1 MAKISRVPVNDDV
14 AEVSNESADTVNT
27 ELNPSRRM
35 SRTVAPI
42 AAGWGAPVPER
53 RETAKFESLV
63 LGGKGKRIV
72 KILDEAPAV
81 KFGRH
86 YIKSAGPKG
95 KYYTCLNDEFFQGD
109 CPLCAEGLRRT
120 QTYVMNVVDM
130 IEDPEKVVAW
140 TFGNEVSTALQSLT
154 ENPQGD
160 YWALNS
166 TERYFHVYHEKLAN
180 RDAPATRVLPLKAR
194 DLPDDYGIEPLTE
207 SELDTLAENTYGEE
221 IIFIPTVQFLANVQ
235 FQDSDKPQKRN

>member
-1 MAKISRVPVNDDV
+1 MAKISRVPVSDTTDDNHYND
-14 AEVSNESADTVNT
+14 ADSVDPV
-27 ELNPSRRM
+27 PSRRM
-35 SRTVAPI
+35 SRNVTAVS
-42 AAGWGAPVPER
+42 AGWGAPVPER

-72 KILDEAPAV
+72 KILDEVPAV
-81 KFGRH
+81 KYGRH

-109 CPLCAEGLRRT
+109 CPLCAEGLRRS
-120 QTYVMNVVDM
+120 QSYVMNVVDL
-130 IEDPEKVVAW
+130 IEDPDKVVAW
-140 TFGNEVSTALQSLT
+140 VFGNEVSTALQSLT

-166 TERYFHVYHEKLAN
+166 DDRYFHVYHEKLPN

-194 DLPDDYGIEPLTE
+194 DLEDDYGIQPLTE
-207 SELDTLAENTYGEE
+207 SDLAERALEVYGEE
-221 IIFIPTVQFLANVQ
+221 IIFIPTIQFLANVP
-235 FQDSDKPQKRN
+235 FQDSDKPAKRASN